1 MSRLG
6 PDCGTGLP
14 SGSIVEGVQKLATVD
29 TFLAL
34 NPDTSSTCDD
44 SGQARDWETP
54 MR

>member
-1 MSRLG
+1 MSGLG

-14 SGSIVEGVQKLATVD
+14 SGSIVERVQKLAIVD
-29 TFLAL
+29 TFLTL
-34 NPDTSSTCDD
+34 NPDTSITCND